1 MEGTMWFRERSHQKV
16 QMRGSEMKKTLVY
29 WVGLIIVGFTVWG
42 TFIFLWTELIT
53 SNYRMWR
60 QYGWLMSVV
69 GIIIFLYI
77 GLRMMNEDKKNKDL
91 EDQRRE

>member
-1 MEGTMWFRERSHQKV
+1 
-16 QMRGSEMKKTLVY
+16 MKKTLVY

-42 TFIFLWTELIT
+42 TFIFLWDEVIT
-53 SNYRMWR
+53 QTYRGIR
-60 QYGWLMSVV
+60 QYGWLLSLV

-77 GLRMMNEDKKNKDL
+77 GLSMVNEDKKNKDL

>member
-1 MEGTMWFRERSHQKV
+1 
-16 QMRGSEMKKTLVY
+16 MKKTLVY

-60 QYGWLMSVV
+60 QYGWLLSVV

>member
-1 MEGTMWFRERSHQKV
+1 
-16 QMRGSEMKKTLVY
+16 MKKTLVY

-42 TFIFLWTELIT
+42 TFFFLWVEVIT
-53 SNYRMWR
+53 PNYRFMR
-60 QYGWLMSVV
+60 QYGWLMAVV

-77 GLRMMNEDKKNKDL
+77 GLRMMNEDKKNEDL

>member
-1 MEGTMWFRERSHQKV
+1 
-16 QMRGSEMKKTLVY
+16 MKKTLVY

-42 TFIFLWTELIT
+42 TFFFLWVEVIT
-53 SNYRMWR
+53 QNYRFMR
-60 QYGWLMSVV
+60 QYGWLIAVV

-91 EDQRRE
+91 EDQRRA

>member
-1 MEGTMWFRERSHQKV
+1 
-16 QMRGSEMKKTLVY
+16 
-29 WVGLIIVGFTVWG
+29 VGLIIVGFTVWG
-42 TFIFLWTELIT
+42 TFIFIWTELIT

-60 QYGWLMSVV
+60 QYGWSISVV

>member
-1 MEGTMWFRERSHQKV
+1 
-16 QMRGSEMKKTLVY
+16 MKKTLVY

-60 QYGWLMSVV
+60 QYGWLMAVV

-77 GLRMMNEDKKNKDL
+77 GLSMMNEDKKNKDL

>member
-1 MEGTMWFRERSHQKV
+1 
-16 QMRGSEMKKTLVY
+16 MKKTLVY

-42 TFIFLWTELIT
+42 TFFFLWVEVIT
-53 SNYRMWR
+53 QNYRFMR
-60 QYGWLMSVV
+60 QYGWLIAVV

>member
-1 MEGTMWFRERSHQKV
+1 
-16 QMRGSEMKKTLVY
+16 MKKTLVY

-42 TFIFLWTELIT
+42 TFIFIWGEVIT
-53 SNYRMWR
+53 SNYRIMR

>member
-1 MEGTMWFRERSHQKV
+1 
-16 QMRGSEMKKTLVY
+16 MKKTLVY

-42 TFIFLWTELIT
+42 TFIFLWGEVIT
-53 SNYRMWR
+53 PNYRFMR
-60 QYGWLMSVV
+60 LYGWLMAVV

>member
-1 MEGTMWFRERSHQKV
+1 
-16 QMRGSEMKKTLVY
+16 MKKTLVY

-42 TFIFLWTELIT
+42 TFIFLWTELLT
-53 SNYRMWR
+53 RNYRFMR
-60 QYGWLMSVV
+60 QYGWLLSVV

>member
-1 MEGTMWFRERSHQKV
+1 M
-16 QMRGSEMKKTLVY
+16 LY
-29 WVGLIIVGFTVWG
+29 P
-42 TFIFLWTELIT
+42 
-53 SNYRMWR
+53 NYRFMR
-60 QYGWLMSVV
+60 QYGWLLSVV

>member
-1 MEGTMWFRERSHQKV
+1 
-16 QMRGSEMKKTLVY
+16 MKKTLVY

-60 QYGWLMSVV
+60 QYGWLLSVV

-77 GLRMMNEDKKNKDL
+77 GLSMMNEDKKREKDQ
-91 EDQRRE
+91 QRE

>member
-1 MEGTMWFRERSHQKV
+1 
-16 QMRGSEMKKTLVY
+16 
-29 WVGLIIVGFTVWG
+29 VGLIIVGFTVWG
-42 TFIFLWTELIT
+42 TFFFLWVEVIT
-53 SNYRMWR
+53 QNYRFMR
-60 QYGWLMSVV
+60 QYGWLIAVV

>member
-1 MEGTMWFRERSHQKV
+1 
-16 QMRGSEMKKTLVY
+16 MKKTLVY

-42 TFIFLWTELIT
+42 TFIFLWGEVIT
-53 SNYRMWR
+53 SNYRFMR

>member
-1 MEGTMWFRERSHQKV
+1 
-16 QMRGSEMKKTLVY
+16 MKKTLVY

-42 TFIFLWTELIT
+42 TFIFLWGEVIT
-53 SNYRMWR
+53 RNYRIMR